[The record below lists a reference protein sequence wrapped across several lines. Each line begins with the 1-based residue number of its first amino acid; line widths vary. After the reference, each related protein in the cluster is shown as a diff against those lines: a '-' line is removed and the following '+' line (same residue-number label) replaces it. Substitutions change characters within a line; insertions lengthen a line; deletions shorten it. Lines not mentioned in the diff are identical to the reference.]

1 MSYRDQLTGCGN
13 RHSMNAYVAALQPDK
28 SLGVLYGD
36 VTGLKRTND
45 TLGHQ
50 AGDDLLLR
58 ARDCL
63 QQVFPDYPVF
73 RIGGDEFLVICSG
86 ISREE
91 MEQRGVRMKAV
102 MPDYQVVIAS
112 GSVWRPDSREDIDR
126 LITQADQ
133 KMYDDKR
140 AYYARTGED
149 RRRRTTG
156 R

>member
-1 MSYRDQLTGCGN
+1 
-13 RHSMNAYVAALQPDK
+13 
-28 SLGVLYGD
+28 
-36 VTGLKRTND
+36 
-45 TLGHQ
+45 
-50 AGDDLLLR
+50 
-58 ARDCL
+58 
-63 QQVFPDYPVF
+63 
-73 RIGGDEFLVICSG
+73 
-86 ISREE
+86 
-91 MEQRGVRMKAV
+91 MKAV

-149 RRRRTTG
+149 RRRRTTE